1 MQLHVAIISIYK
13 KLTNKMLTGWQASWK
28 LYVEMIL
35 PSGTEEYFNKKK
47 TLNTKCWG
55 VRAIALRPL
64 TVLKNYSSC
73 IITHIPHF
81 ILYYKRLQENI
92 YLIK

>member
-1 MQLHVAIISIYK
+1 
-13 KLTNKMLTGWQASWK
+13 
-28 LYVEMIL
+28 MIL

-55 VRAIALRPL
+55 IRAIALPPL

-73 IITHIPHF
+73 III
-81 ILYYKRLQENI
+81 
-92 YLIK
+92 

>member
-1 MQLHVAIISIYK
+1 
-13 KLTNKMLTGWQASWK
+13 
-28 LYVEMIL
+28 MIL

-64 TVLKNYSSC
+64 TVSKNYSNC
-73 IITHIPHF
+73 IIIRTYASTLYVAYCRYE
-81 ILYYKRLQENI
+81 ILHTIISFFQIDITFNVSLNKVTKY
-92 YLIK
+92 

>member
-1 MQLHVAIISIYK
+1 MF
-13 KLTNKMLTGWQASWK
+13 
-28 LYVEMIL
+28 L

-55 VRAIALRPL
+55 VRAIALPSL

-73 IITHIPHF
+73 II
-81 ILYYKRLQENI
+81 I
-92 YLIK
+92 YRTYARALHPVRANGIRPYIWCFKD